1 VTLRSLQKW
10 HGAGNDFLVDVLEP
24 GESTWWNAQRA
35 QRVCHRA
42 LGVGADGLLVAVLDE
57 PVTMILYNADG
68 SVAEMSGNGIRCLAA
83 AVRRTTKAD
92 WDELEV
98 ATDAG
103 VRVVSLTMNGDD
115 GYGSVALACGTGSV
129 ATAAVLH
136 REGLVGVE
144 VTIEN
149 PGGDLMVRLD
159 EDGARLAG
167 PVQFVA
173 NVEWLQA

>member
-1 VTLRSLQKW
+1 MAAPLAQSVGGANVEFVT
-10 HGAGNDFLVDVLEP
+10 VLDL
-24 GESTWWNAQRA
+24 SRA
-35 QRVCHRA
+35 RIRVIER
-42 LGVGADGLLVAVLDE
+42 GVGW
-57 PVTMILYNADG
+57 T
-68 SVAEMSGNGIRCLAA
+68 
-83 AVRRTTKAD
+83 
-92 WDELEV
+92 
-98 ATDAG
+98 
-103 VRVVSLTMNGDD
+103 
-115 GYGSVALACGTGSV
+115 LACGTGSV